1 MAPKTNIEM
10 TPACRDFISMIDARE
25 RKAWV
30 QARFMPYAKR
40 QKFIYKKMFTNE
52 IEAVAYYLART
63 LGRIP
68 DFANPQTYTEMARS
82 QFLVHPN
89 PMMSIAADKIAMRD
103 YCDLFD
109 LPIRPVPLI
118 ASFDTPEDLDPRD
131 LPPNCMIKIADGC
144 KMNILH
150 GPGLPLT
157 PFAYRSFLRRFLP
170 IDHWRRHAE
179 LHYRDIPKRAL
190 VEKALLPIR
199 DINETFVYCA
209 MGEPYL
215 AIRGSLVSTLR
226 DDLAPLASMSARKH
240 VPIENLAPHPVIE
253 PMLETARKVASSF
266 LHCRVDFM
274 HIDGQSYLGE
284 ITMSPG
290 GYYRPVAPDLEA
302 LRASLLDMSRLPELA
317 ETGRSIAAKL
327 GRPTETSFGHFS
339 DDPRLATGG
348 Q

>member
-1 MAPKTNIEM
+1 MPQEM
-10 TPACRDFISMIDARE
+10 TDTCRALVDGVRQRMKKAE
-25 RKAWV
+25 RLALLRPRAER
-30 QARFMPYAKR
+30 QA
-40 QKFIYKKMFTNE
+40 FIYEETFRNE
-52 IEAVAYYLART
+52 IEAVAFFLAEN

-68 DFANPQTYTEMARS
+68 DFANPTTYPELLRG
-82 QFLVHPN
+82 QFLTHPN
-89 PMMSIAADKIAMRD
+89 PLMSIAADKIAMRD

-131 LPPNCMIKIADGC
+131 LPPNCMVKIADGC

-179 LHYRDIPKRAL
+179 LHYRDIPKRVL

-199 DINETFVYCA
+199 DIKETFVYCA

-240 VPIENLAPHPVIE
+240 VPIENLAPHPEVE

-317 ETGRSIAAKL
+317 ETGRTIAAKL

>member
-1 MAPKTNIEM
+1 
-10 TPACRDFISMIDARE
+10 
-25 RKAWV
+25 
-30 QARFMPYAKR
+30 
-40 QKFIYKKMFTNE
+40 
-52 IEAVAYYLART
+52 
-63 LGRIP
+63 
-68 DFANPQTYTEMARS
+68 
-82 QFLVHPN
+82 
-89 PMMSIAADKIAMRD
+89 
-103 YCDLFD
+103 
-109 LPIRPVPLI
+109 
-118 ASFDTPEDLDPRD
+118 
-131 LPPNCMIKIADGC
+131 
-144 KMNILH
+144 
-150 GPGLPLT
+150 
-157 PFAYRSFLRRFLP
+157 
-170 IDHWRRHAE
+170 
-179 LHYRDIPKRAL
+179 

-199 DINETFVYCA
+199 DIKETFVYCA

-240 VPIENLAPHPVIE
+240 VPIENLAPHPEVE

-317 ETGRSIAAKL
+317 ETGRTIAAKL